1 MSQPITPAGAAGHSH
16 HSREEAFMI
25 RNIHWAAALLS
36 IGAATS
42 AHASCGSAFC
52 TLLNDRFALG
62 TWDHVGW
69 SIDMRLESVT
79 QDKLKSGT
87 HTIDAS
93 QVTGEEALER
103 HTDNTNLVA
112 TLERAFDMHWSL
124 ALRVPVVKR
133 DHLHDLID
141 DTTGAIGPSEQWKFT
156 KLGDVS
162 LLARW
167 QDAQHAP
174 DSSWAATAGLKLPT
188 GSIDVRNADGV
199 RAERALQP
207 GSGTTDI
214 VLGFAGRRMVAP
226 TDALNLQA
234 TWIQALNS
242 REDFKPGRHIELAAG
257 WSHAFTPAV
266 SGVVQVSVLDKARDS
281 GAQAEPENSGGTF
294 VSLSPGLNWALGASG
309 VLYGYVV
316 VPVYQRVNGIQLVP
330 RTSFAIGYTAVF

>member
-1 MSQPITPAGAAGHSH
+1 VAGPAAGDAGAERCARAAPRARRDDAVVGAVQRQRRHAPHPDARRPRTGPGATRFRPLRILRPARAGGATATGPRRSARPQRSCAHGSRTAAARTACAAHVGIGAAEGTAGLLTAPLGRSTARDLSPSKRAPPGRWPMSQPITPAGAAGHSH

-79 QDKLKSGT
+79 QDKLKTGS

-174 DSSWAATAGLKLPT
+174 DSSWAATAGL
-188 GSIDVRNADGV
+188 
-199 RAERALQP
+199 
-207 GSGTTDI
+207 
-214 VLGFAGRRMVAP
+214 
-226 TDALNLQA
+226 
-234 TWIQALNS
+234 
-242 REDFKPGRHIELAAG
+242 
-257 WSHAFTPAV
+257 
-266 SGVVQVSVLDKARDS
+266 
-281 GAQAEPENSGGTF
+281 
-294 VSLSPGLNWALGASG
+294 
-309 VLYGYVV
+309 
-316 VPVYQRVNGIQLVP
+316 
-330 RTSFAIGYTAVF
+330 